1 MHGHR
6 LLSVTMQS
14 GGITYLMQ
22 LFIAFYLP
30 QLVVNTLHSLS
41 RMSYMFQAHQ
51 EYFKTFLMQLFD
63 AFCLP

>member
-6 LLSVTMQS
+6 LLSVTMRS

-22 LFIAFYLP
+22 LFIAFCLP

-41 RMSYMFQAHQ
+41 RMSYMFQAQQ